1 MNKFA
6 ALAAEAARRSI
17 PLTVHLEL
25 TLACNVRCVHC
36 YQGPTHRRAP
46 RELSAEEWISVVDQA
61 RAMGAF
67 FVSLSGGEA
76 LVSPH
81 FWTVAEHVRRIGLGL
96 RVFTNGIAL
105 GRETTRR
112 LAALGPT
119 SVEVS
124 IFSLSP
130 ARHDAV
136 TRVPGSLSRA
146 VRGLFRLKRLG
157 VPLGLKCPLLAE
169 NAADHAS
176 LRRLAERL
184 GASLVFDPHI
194 SPARDGSMAPTRCR
208 GEDGT
213 LLSFLSDPAVVTL
226 GRRPA
231 GPVPPDRS
239 PCGMARTFVSISS
252 EGDVLPCPL
261 LRMPAGNVRDA
272 SLTALWRSPLME
284 RLRARRYGSLPTCGT
299 CPRSGYCDRCSAIAF
314 LEDGDL
320 DGPSSRACHMAEL
333 REQAWGIPAPAGA
346 PAVTPGTPRLRV
358 LPGS

>member
-1 MNKFA
+1 VSKFA
-6 ALAAEAARRSI
+6 QLCEESARRAI

-36 YQGPTHRRAP
+36 FQGPAHRRAP
-46 RELSAEEWISVVDQA
+46 RELSAEEWISIVDQA
-61 RAMGAF
+61 RALGAF
-67 FVSLSGGEA
+67 FITLSGGEA

-81 FWTVAEHVRRIGLGL
+81 FWRVAEHVRRVGLGL
-96 RVFTNGIAL
+96 RVFSNGIAL

-112 LAALGPT
+112 LAALQPS
-119 SVEVS
+119 SVEVT
-124 IFSLSP
+124 IFSLTP
-130 ARHDAV
+130 AHHDAV

-146 VRGLFRLKRLG
+146 VRGLFRLRRLG

-169 NAADHAS
+169 STADHAS

-208 GEDGT
+208 GEDGA
-213 LLSFLSDPAVVTL
+213 LLSFLTDPATVAL
-226 GRRPA
+226 EAQPSA
-231 GPVPPDRS
+231 PVPPDRS

-252 EGDVLPCPL
+252 EGDVVPCPL
-261 LRMPAGNVRDA
+261 LKKTAGNVRDEPLA
-272 SLTALWRSPLME
+272 ALWRSPLME
-284 RLRARRYGSLPTCGT
+284 QLRARRYGTLPTCGT
-299 CPRSGYCDRCSAIAF
+299 CPRSGYCGRCSAIAL

-320 DGPSSRACHMAEL
+320 DGPSSRACHLAEL

-346 PAVTPGTPRLRV
+346 PAAPGRSSLLRV
-358 LPGS
+358 ING